1 MLYEMSLCQHMKL
14 YQMKQ
19 ERYFLGLRNP
29 KKLQI
34 LKGFA
39 QFCYNISSSHNLL
52 FLISASAPPLCS
64 TFQKGKQARQRE
76 VPKKSN
82 KWIFSI
88 LFAKKGGKKTEFL
101 VYTLCVTF
109 KRIQVKNR
117 RVAFLGFACQTHP
130 VIKDDDMTQEIV
142 AIYVFSKGGALP

>member
-1 MLYEMSLCQHMKL
+1 MLYEMSLCQHIKL
-14 YQMKQ
+14 YQMNQ
-19 ERYFLGLRNP
+19 EKYFLGLHNP

-34 LKGFA
+34 LKGFL
-39 QFCYNISSSHNLL
+39 YHISLSHNLL
-52 FLISASAPPLCS
+52 FLRSASASPLCS